1 MARKLGMEGKLYF
14 TSAGGPLPG
23 TPAWTLAGNVRD
35 VALNMDTGEADV
47 TTRGN
52 NGWKAK
58 VGTLKDG
65 SVDFESIWDPSDPF
79 FGFLFAAFMN
89 KTAIGLAI
97 MDGDITVAGSEGLVG
112 DFAVIKCTRDE
123 KLEDAMKAQITVS
136 LTYSATAPVWLVVA

>member
-1 MARKLGMEGKLYF
+1 MARKLGMEGKLYY
-14 TSAGGPLPG
+14 TGAGGPIIDM
-23 TPAWTLAGNVRD
+23 PAWTLAGNVRD

-65 SVDFESIWDPSDPF
+65 SVDFESIWDPADPF
-79 FGFLFAAFMN
+79 FGFLIAAFMN

-97 MDGDITVAGSEGLVG
+97 MDGDITMAGSEGLVG

-136 LTYSATAPVWLVVA
+136 LTYSATPPEWLVVA

>member
-1 MARKLGMEGKLYF
+1 MARKLGMEGKLYYAA
-14 TSAGGPLPG
+14 AGGPILG
-23 TPAWTLAGNVRD
+23 DDAWTLAGNVRD
-35 VALNMDTGEADV
+35 VALNMDTGKADV

-79 FGFLFAAFMN
+79 FGFLFAAFLN

-97 MDGDITVAGSEGLVG
+97 MDGDITTPGSEGLVG

-136 LTYSATAPVWLVVA
+136 LTYSATPPEWLVVA